1 MADLFKS
8 ISFKVIS
15 LLAVVVILSLG
26 ILTFMTSQHNSRTI
40 NGIYTDYHDD
50 ISSLLSAITYPSF
63 RFKKGDKILEAFS
76 NTIAEDNKNLAN
88 IVAFDIDGNVLT
100 EFTSEHYKPYDLKA
114 EYANI
119 DKTATTI
126 KEYKNNHY
134 ILFFKMEDTSKDR
147 QYGHLA
153 LAWSLEHEKSLIS
166 QGRNTIIAG
175 ALIIT
180 LALIALMFLLLRKN
194 IISPMNTIKDTMGEL
209 AEGNLDISIP
219 YTDKNHEIGAMA
231 KTLLVFQEKSRE
243 NLEMQSQQDT
253 LKQQAEEE
261 KSASMRALADEFDN
275 SVGTLLNNVRDAV
288 KIIYENTDALQK
300 SATDISE
307 SSLQINDASEASSSN
322 TQTIAAAAE
331 EMSSSVQEIAIQ
343 VSNTKQIA
351 NEAVM
356 KSNEAVGTINTLKNN
371 AEDIQNVVN
380 LISEIAE
387 QTNLLALNATIE
399 AARAGDAGKGFAV
412 VAGEVKSLA
421 NETAKATSE
430 IAEKLAG
437 ILNNVGQSAQS
448 IDSVNSVIGQIDE
461 FATSISAATEEQSAT
476 SSEVSAR
483 IAETA
488 TSVRQVSE
496 IIQGVTNKAAEND
509 TKTVHLLKTVGEL
522 EERFKELET
531 QSHDFSNRVRNQ

>member
-1 MADLFKS
+1 MRALFKS

-26 ILTFMTSQHNSRTI
+26 ILTFRASQQNHQTI
-40 NGIYTDYHDD
+40 NGIYASYHDD
-50 ISSLLSAITYPSF
+50 ISGLLSEITYPSF
-63 RFKKGDKILEAFS
+63 RFKKGDKILEAFN
-76 NTIAEDNKNLAN
+76 NTIADDNKDLAN
-88 IVAFDIDGNVLT
+88 LVAFDNEGNILI
-100 EFTSEHYKPYDLKA
+100 EYTSESYKPYDLKVD
-114 EYANI
+114 YANI
-119 DKTATTI
+119 DKTVPHVKHHT
-126 KEYKNNHY
+126 KNHY
-134 ILFFKMEDTSKDR
+134 VLFFKMEDTSKER
-147 QYGHLA
+147 EYGHLA
-153 LAWSLEHEKSLIS
+153 LAWSLEHQKSLIND
-166 QGRNTIIAG
+166 GRNAIIAG
-175 ALIIT
+175 SAIIT
-180 LALIALMFLLLRKN
+180 LILIALMSLLLRKN
-194 IISPMNTIKDTMGEL
+194 IISPMNTIKTTMGAL
-209 AEGNLDISIP
+209 AEGHLDIAIP
-219 YTDKNHEIGAMA
+219 YTDKDHEIGAMA

-243 NLEMQSQQDT
+243 NLEMQNQQDA

-261 KSASMRALADEFDN
+261 KSAAMAALADEFDS
-275 SVGTLLNNVRDAV
+275 SVGALLNNVRDSV

-300 SATDISE
+300 SAADISE
-307 SSLQINDASEASSSN
+307 SSLQINNASEASSSN

-356 KSNEAVGTINTLKNN
+356 KSNEAVTTINTLKNN

-437 ILNNVGQSAQS
+437 ILTNVGDSAQS

-488 TSVRQVSE
+488 ASVRQVSD
-496 IIQGVTNKAAEND
+496 IIQGVTNKASEND

-522 EERFKELET
+522 EERFKELES
-531 QSHDFSNRVRNQ
+531 QSHDFSNRVRSQ

>member
-1 MADLFKS
+1 MET
-8 ISFKVIS
+8 S
-15 LLAVVVILSLG
+15 L
-26 ILTFMTSQHNSRTI
+26 
-40 NGIYTDYHDD
+40 
-50 ISSLLSAITYPSF
+50 
-63 RFKKGDKILEAFS
+63 AF
-76 NTIAEDNKNLAN
+76 
-88 IVAFDIDGNVLT
+88 
-100 EFTSEHYKPYDLKA
+100 
-114 EYANI
+114 
-119 DKTATTI
+119 
-126 KEYKNNHY
+126 
-134 ILFFKMEDTSKDR
+134 
-147 QYGHLA
+147 
-153 LAWSLEHEKSLIS
+153 
-166 QGRNTIIAG
+166 TIIAG

-194 IISPMNTIKDTMGEL
+194 IISPMNIIKDTMGEL

-261 KSASMRALADEFDN
+261 KSAAMRALADEFDN